1 MKILYDFR
9 VFGFQD
15 YGGISKYFLKICDF
29 LNRENIV
36 KVLSPIHINKYI
48 NESKNE
54 YLINFLYLKKR
65 YRFTTR
71 IFFFI
76 NYLFTDLYILIFKPN
91 ILHLTYYPEY
101 LFKKKKLNYKLVIT
115 VFDLI
120 HEIYIDK
127 YNYKKE
133 ANLKKN
139 IIYSADHIICIS
151 NNTKKDL
158 INFYKVEESKVTV
171 IHLGFDQSKQI
182 TKIDNVN
189 IIRPFFLYV
198 GSRGRYKNFLKFLE
212 AFSLSKFLKNNLD
225 IYCFGGG
232 DFTIKEL
239 DIIKSLEIDLSQ
251 VKYFHGDDSK
261 LNYLYS
267 KAHAFVFPSLYEGF
281 GLPLL
286 EAMNMGC
293 PVVCSNTSSFPE
305 VVSDSALLFDPES
318 KEDIKIK
325 LEEIFININLKQK
338 LIEKGYNNLQRFSWK
353 KCAQETF
360 SIYKI

>member
-9 VFGFQD
+9 IFGFQD

-29 LNRENIV
+29 LNRENSV
-36 KVLSPIHINKYI
+36 KVLSPIHVNKYI
-48 NESKNE
+48 NESKKE

-65 YRFTTR
+65 YRFTTK
-71 IFFFI
+71 IIYWI
-76 NYLFTDLYILIFKPN
+76 NYLYTSLYILIYKPD

-101 LFKKKKLNYKLVIT
+101 LFKKRKLNYKLVIT

-120 HEIYIDK
+120 HEIYLDK
-127 YNYKKE
+127 YNYKKN
-133 ANLKKN
+133 ANLKNN

-158 INFYKVEESKVTV
+158 IDFYKVEESKITV
-171 IHLGFDQSKQI
+171 IYLGYETSKEI
-182 TKIDNVN
+182 TMIENIN

-198 GSRGRYKNFLKFLE
+198 GSRGRYKNFFKLLE
-212 AFSLSKFLKNNLD
+212 AFSISKLLKNNLD

-232 DFTIKEL
+232 DFTTKEL
-239 DIIKSLEIDLSQ
+239 DIIKSLEIDQSQ
-251 VKYFHGDDSK
+251 IKYFSGDDRK

-305 VVSDSALLFDPES
+305 VVNDSALLFNPES

-325 LEEIFININLKQK
+325 LEEIFKNVNLKQR
-338 LIEKGYNNLQRFSWK
+338 LIEKGYNNLKRFSWK
-353 KCAQETF
+353 KCSEE
-360 SIYKI
+360 SLNVYKI